1 MRENIGIYIHIPFCK
16 KKCFYC
22 DFVSYENK
30 ENLIQEYIDAVC
42 LEILQNAEILSEYNI
57 STIYFGGGTPS
68 LIKVEYIEKILNTL
82 KLFVTDEKEI
92 KEITI
97 EVNPN
102 SASLDKLEKY
112 HNLGINR
119 LSIGLQSTHDKILRN
134 IGRLHT
140 FNDFKEVLKN
150 ANTVGFK
157 NISVDLIYPLPGLN
171 LSGFKETLNSVIKL
185 KDEFNIKHISVYNLE
200 VHENTRLD
208 FLLKEGFVSLCN
220 EDEEYKMREELN
232 KRLQDNGF
240 VKYEISNYAYPGF
253 ESKHNL
259 CYWNQEKYIGFG
271 VNASSFFNLKRY
283 RNTSNIDKYI
293 DGIKNNKNIVV
304 ETEELDKLSLMKE
317 YIILKLRLSK
327 GVEISEFKQKFG
339 TDIFDIFNTE
349 FNSLKKD
356 NLVNITSKN
365 ISLTSR
371 GEEVANI
378 VWEMFVWENNVYIK
392 FLKLIS

>member
-68 LIKVEYIEKILNTL
+68 LIKAEYIEKILKTL

-97 EVNPN
+97 EINPN

-112 HNLGINR
+112 YNLGINR

-134 IGRLHT
+134 IGRFHT
-140 FNDFKEVLKN
+140 FNDFKEALKN
-150 ANTVGFK
+150 ANAVGFK

-365 ISLTSR
+365 IFLTSR

-378 VWEMFVWENNVYIK
+378 VWEMFV
-392 FLKLIS
+392 

>member
-30 ENLIQEYIDAVC
+30 ENLIQEYIYAVC

-68 LIKVEYIEKILNTL
+68 LIKAEYIEKILNTL

-97 EVNPN
+97 EINPN

-112 HNLGINR
+112 YNLGINR

-185 KDEFNIKHISVYNLE
+185 KDELNIKHISVYNLE

-283 RNTSNIDKYI
+283 RKTSNIDKYI

-378 VWEMFVWENNVYIK
+378 VWEMFV
-392 FLKLIS
+392 

>member
-68 LIKVEYIEKILNTL
+68 LIKAEYIEKILKTL

-97 EVNPN
+97 EINPN

-112 HNLGINR
+112 YNLGINR

-140 FNDFKEVLKN
+140 FNDFKDVLKN
-150 ANTVGFK
+150 ANAVGFK

-378 VWEMFVWENNVYIK
+378 VWEMFV
-392 FLKLIS
+392 

>member
-30 ENLIQEYIDAVC
+30 DNLIQEYIDAVC

-57 STIYFGGGTPS
+57 STVYFGGGTPS

-92 KEITI
+92 NEITI

-112 HNLGINR
+112 YNLGINR

-150 ANTVGFK
+150 ANAIGFK

-327 GVEISEFKQKFG
+327 GVEISEFKQRFG

-349 FNSLKKD
+349 FISLKKD

-365 ISLTSR
+365 ISLTNR

-378 VWEMFVWENNVYIK
+378 VWEMFV
-392 FLKLIS
+392 

>member
-30 ENLIQEYIDAVC
+30 ENLIQEYIDTVC

-97 EVNPN
+97 EINPN
-102 SASLDKLEKY
+102 SASLDKLGKY
-112 HNLGINR
+112 YNLGINR

-150 ANTVGFK
+150 ANAVGFK

-171 LSGFKETLNSVIKL
+171 LSGFKETLNSMIKL

-365 ISLTSR
+365 ISLTNR

-378 VWEMFVWENNVYIK
+378 VWEMFV
-392 FLKLIS
+392 

>member
-30 ENLIQEYIDAVC
+30 ENLIQEYIDTVC

-97 EVNPN
+97 EINPN

-112 HNLGINR
+112 YNLGINR

-150 ANTVGFK
+150 ANAVGFK

-283 RNTSNIDKYI
+283 RKTSNIDKYI

-327 GVEISEFKQKFG
+327 GIEISKFKQKFG

-365 ISLTSR
+365 ISLTNR

-378 VWEMFVWENNVYIK
+378 VWEMFV
-392 FLKLIS
+392 

>member
-97 EVNPN
+97 EINPN

-112 HNLGINR
+112 YNLGINR

-150 ANTVGFK
+150 ANAVGFK

-171 LSGFKETLNSVIKL
+171 LSGFKETLNSMIKL

-200 VHENTRLD
+200 VHENTRLE

-283 RNTSNIDKYI
+283 GNTSNIDKYI

-327 GVEISEFKQKFG
+327 GIEISEFKQKFG

-365 ISLTSR
+365 ISLTNR

-378 VWEMFVWENNVYIK
+378 VWEMFV
-392 FLKLIS
+392 

>member
-30 ENLIQEYIDAVC
+30 ENLIQEYIDTVC

-97 EVNPN
+97 EINPN

-112 HNLGINR
+112 YNLGINR

-150 ANTVGFK
+150 ANAVGFK

-240 VKYEISNYAYPGF
+240 VKYEISNYAYPEF

-365 ISLTSR
+365 ISLTNR

-378 VWEMFVWENNVYIK
+378 VWEMFV
-392 FLKLIS
+392 

>member
-30 ENLIQEYIDAVC
+30 ENLIQEYIDTVC

-97 EVNPN
+97 EINPN

-112 HNLGINR
+112 YNLGINR

-150 ANTVGFK
+150 ANAVGFK

-293 DGIKNNKNIVV
+293 DEIKNNKNIVV

-365 ISLTSR
+365 ISLTNR

-378 VWEMFVWENNVYIK
+378 VWEMFV
-392 FLKLIS
+392 

>member
-68 LIKVEYIEKILNTL
+68 LIKAEYIEKILNTL

-97 EVNPN
+97 EINPN

-112 HNLGINR
+112 YNLGINR

-150 ANTVGFK
+150 ANAVGFK

-283 RNTSNIDKYI
+283 RKTSNIDKYI

-327 GVEISEFKQKFG
+327 GVDISEFKQKFG

-365 ISLTSR
+365 ISLTNR

-378 VWEMFVWENNVYIK
+378 VWEMFV
-392 FLKLIS
+392 

>member
-82 KLFVTDEKEI
+82 KLFVTNEKEI

-102 SASLDKLEKY
+102 SASLDKLKKY
-112 HNLGINR
+112 YNLGINR

-140 FNDFKEVLKN
+140 FNNFKEVLKN
-150 ANTVGFK
+150 ANAVGFK

-365 ISLTSR
+365 ISLTNR

-378 VWEMFVWENNVYIK
+378 VWEMFV
-392 FLKLIS
+392 

>member
-30 ENLIQEYIDAVC
+30 ENLIQEYIDTVC

-97 EVNPN
+97 EINPN

-112 HNLGINR
+112 YNLGINR

-150 ANTVGFK
+150 ANAVGFK

-171 LSGFKETLNSVIKL
+171 LSGFKETLNSMIKL

-365 ISLTSR
+365 ISLTNR

-378 VWEMFVWENNVYIK
+378 VWKMFV
-392 FLKLIS
+392 

>member
-30 ENLIQEYIDAVC
+30 ENLIQEYIDTVC
-42 LEILQNAEILSEYNI
+42 LEILQKAEILSEYNI

-68 LIKVEYIEKILNTL
+68 LIKAEYIEKILNTL

-97 EVNPN
+97 EINPN

-112 HNLGINR
+112 YNLGINR

-283 RNTSNIDKYI
+283 RKTSNIDKYI

-327 GVEISEFKQKFG
+327 GIEISEFKQKFG

-365 ISLTSR
+365 ISLTNR

-378 VWEMFVWENNVYIK
+378 VWEMFV
-392 FLKLIS
+392 

>member
-97 EVNPN
+97 EINPN

-112 HNLGINR
+112 YNLGINR

-140 FNDFKEVLKN
+140 FNDFKDVLKN
-150 ANTVGFK
+150 ANAVGFK

-378 VWEMFVWENNVYIK
+378 VWEMFV
-392 FLKLIS
+392 

>member
-30 ENLIQEYIDAVC
+30 DNLIQEYIDAVC

-57 STIYFGGGTPS
+57 STVYFGGGTPS
-68 LIKVEYIEKILNTL
+68 LIKAEYIEKILNTL
-82 KLFVTDEKEI
+82 KLFVTNEKEI

-150 ANTVGFK
+150 ANAVGFK

-293 DGIKNNKNIVV
+293 DGVKNNKNIVV

-327 GVEISEFKQKFG
+327 GVEISEFKQRFG

-365 ISLTSR
+365 ISLTNR

-378 VWEMFVWENNVYIK
+378 VWEMFV
-392 FLKLIS
+392 

>member
-30 ENLIQEYIDAVC
+30 ENLIQEYIDTVC

-97 EVNPN
+97 EINPN

-112 HNLGINR
+112 YNLGINR

-171 LSGFKETLNSVIKL
+171 ISGFKETLNSMIKL

-317 YIILKLRLSK
+317 YIILKLRLYK

-365 ISLTSR
+365 ISLTNR

-378 VWEMFVWENNVYIK
+378 VWEMFV
-392 FLKLIS
+392 

>member
-68 LIKVEYIEKILNTL
+68 LIKAEYIEKILNTL

-97 EVNPN
+97 EINPN

-112 HNLGINR
+112 YNLGINR
-119 LSIGLQSTHDKILRN
+119 LSIGLQSTHDIILRN

-150 ANTVGFK
+150 ANAVGFK

-365 ISLTSR
+365 ISLTNR

-378 VWEMFVWENNVYIK
+378 VWEMFV
-392 FLKLIS
+392 

>member
-97 EVNPN
+97 EINPN
-102 SASLDKLEKY
+102 SASLDKLGKY
-112 HNLGINR
+112 YNLGINR

-150 ANTVGFK
+150 ANAVGFK

-171 LSGFKETLNSVIKL
+171 LSGFKETLNSMIKL

-327 GVEISEFKQKFG
+327 GIEISEFKQKFG

-365 ISLTSR
+365 ISLTNR

-378 VWEMFVWENNVYIK
+378 VWEMFV
-392 FLKLIS
+392 

>member
-112 HNLGINR
+112 YNLGINR

-140 FNDFKEVLKN
+140 FNDFKDVLKN
-150 ANTVGFK
+150 ANAVGFK

-283 RNTSNIDKYI
+283 KNTSNIDKYI

-327 GVEISEFKQKFG
+327 GVEISEFKQRFG

-365 ISLTSR
+365 ISLTNR

-378 VWEMFVWENNVYIK
+378 VWEMFV
-392 FLKLIS
+392 

>member
-30 ENLIQEYIDAVC
+30 ENLIQEYIDTVC

-68 LIKVEYIEKILNTL
+68 LIKAEYIEKILNTL

-97 EVNPN
+97 EINPN

-112 HNLGINR
+112 YNLGINR

-150 ANTVGFK
+150 ANAVGFK

-185 KDEFNIKHISVYNLE
+185 KDKFNIKHISVYNLE

-232 KRLQDNGF
+232 KKLQENGF

-283 RNTSNIDKYI
+283 RKTSNIDKYI

-327 GVEISEFKQKFG
+327 GVDISEFKQKFG

-378 VWEMFVWENNVYIK
+378 VWEMFV
-392 FLKLIS
+392 

>member
-30 ENLIQEYIDAVC
+30 DNLIQEYIDAVC

-112 HNLGINR
+112 YNLGINR

-150 ANTVGFK
+150 ANAVGFK

-317 YIILKLRLSK
+317 YIILKLRLST
-327 GVEISEFKQKFG
+327 GVEISEFKQRFG

-365 ISLTSR
+365 ISLTNR

-378 VWEMFVWENNVYIK
+378 VWEMFV
-392 FLKLIS
+392 

>member
-30 ENLIQEYIDAVC
+30 ENLIQEYIDTVC

-68 LIKVEYIEKILNTL
+68 LIKVEYIEKILNIL

-97 EVNPN
+97 EINPN

-112 HNLGINR
+112 YNLGINR

-150 ANTVGFK
+150 ANAVGFK

-171 LSGFKETLNSVIKL
+171 LSGFKETLNSMIKL

-339 TDIFDIFNTE
+339 TDIFDVFNTE

-365 ISLTSR
+365 ISLTNR

-378 VWEMFVWENNVYIK
+378 VWEMFV
-392 FLKLIS
+392 

>member
-68 LIKVEYIEKILNTL
+68 LIKAEYIEKILNTL
-82 KLFVTDEKEI
+82 KLFVTNEKEI
-92 KEITI
+92 NEITI

-112 HNLGINR
+112 YNLGINR

-150 ANTVGFK
+150 ANAVGFK

-283 RNTSNIDKYI
+283 KNTSNIDKYI

-327 GVEISEFKQKFG
+327 GVEISEFKQRFG

-356 NLVNITSKN
+356 NLVNITSKS
-365 ISLTSR
+365 ISLTNR

-378 VWEMFVWENNVYIK
+378 VWEMFV
-392 FLKLIS
+392 

>member
-68 LIKVEYIEKILNTL
+68 LIKAEYIEKILNTL
-82 KLFVTDEKEI
+82 KLFVTNEKEI

-112 HNLGINR
+112 YNLGINR

-150 ANTVGFK
+150 ANAVGFK

-365 ISLTSR
+365 ISLTNR

-378 VWEMFVWENNVYIK
+378 VWEMFV
-392 FLKLIS
+392 

>member
-82 KLFVTDEKEI
+82 KLFVTNEKEI

-112 HNLGINR
+112 YNLGINR

-150 ANTVGFK
+150 ANAVGFK

-293 DGIKNNKNIVV
+293 NGIKNNKNIVV

-349 FNSLKKD
+349 FNSLTKD

-365 ISLTSR
+365 ISLTNR

-378 VWEMFVWENNVYIK
+378 VWEMFV
-392 FLKLIS
+392 

>member
-68 LIKVEYIEKILNTL
+68 LIKAEYIEKILNTL

-97 EVNPN
+97 EINPN

-112 HNLGINR
+112 YNLGINR

-220 EDEEYKMREELN
+220 EDEEYIMREELN

-365 ISLTSR
+365 ISLTNR

-378 VWEMFVWENNVYIK
+378 VWEMFV
-392 FLKLIS
+392 

>member
-82 KLFVTDEKEI
+82 KLFVTNEKEI

-112 HNLGINR
+112 YNLGINR

-150 ANTVGFK
+150 ANAVGFK

-293 DGIKNNKNIVV
+293 NGIKNNKNIVV

-349 FNSLKKD
+349 FNSLTKD
-356 NLVNITSKN
+356 NLVNITSKS
-365 ISLTSR
+365 ISLTNR

-378 VWEMFVWENNVYIK
+378 VWEMFV
-392 FLKLIS
+392 

>member
-68 LIKVEYIEKILNTL
+68 LIKAEYIEKILNTL

-97 EVNPN
+97 EINPN

-112 HNLGINR
+112 YNLGINR

-150 ANTVGFK
+150 ANAVGFK

-283 RNTSNIDKYI
+283 RKTSNIDKYI

-327 GVEISEFKQKFG
+327 GIEISEFKQKFG

-365 ISLTSR
+365 ISLTNR

-378 VWEMFVWENNVYIK
+378 VWEMFV
-392 FLKLIS
+392 

>member
-97 EVNPN
+97 EINPN

-112 HNLGINR
+112 YNLGINR

-150 ANTVGFK
+150 ANAVGFK

-200 VHENTRLD
+200 VHENTRLE

-365 ISLTSR
+365 ISLTNR

-378 VWEMFVWENNVYIK
+378 VWEMFV
-392 FLKLIS
+392 

>member
-97 EVNPN
+97 EINPN

-112 HNLGINR
+112 YNLGINR

-150 ANTVGFK
+150 ANAVGFK

-283 RNTSNIDKYI
+283 RKTSNIDKYI

-365 ISLTSR
+365 ISLTNR

-378 VWEMFVWENNVYIK
+378 VWEMFV
-392 FLKLIS
+392 

>member
-97 EVNPN
+97 EINPN

-112 HNLGINR
+112 YNLGINR

-150 ANTVGFK
+150 ANAVGFK

-327 GVEISEFKQKFG
+327 GIEISEFKQKFG

-365 ISLTSR
+365 ISLTNR

-378 VWEMFVWENNVYIK
+378 VWEMFV
-392 FLKLIS
+392 

>member
-30 ENLIQEYIDAVC
+30 ENLIQEYMDNVC

-97 EVNPN
+97 EINPN

-112 HNLGINR
+112 YNLGINR

-150 ANTVGFK
+150 ANAVGFK

-200 VHENTRLD
+200 VHENTRLE

-365 ISLTSR
+365 ISLTNR

-378 VWEMFVWENNVYIK
+378 VWEMFV
-392 FLKLIS
+392 